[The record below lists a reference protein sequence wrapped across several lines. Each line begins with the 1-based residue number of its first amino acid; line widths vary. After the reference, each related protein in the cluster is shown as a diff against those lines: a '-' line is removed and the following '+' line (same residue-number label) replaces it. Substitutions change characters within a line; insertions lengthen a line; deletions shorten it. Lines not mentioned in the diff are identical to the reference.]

1 MKHKSAPTE
10 KPVPTRKTTSARMAA
25 PIVVAATLALALGA
39 CGSAGTAQPAAG
51 SGGSGQ
57 AQEQAQSG
65 SGSQATG
72 ASTAGAAASTD
83 LADGL
88 YTVDVATDS
97 DMFHVN
103 EAKDGKGEL
112 TVKDG
117 SMTVHLTLASEGI
130 VNLFVGTAADAQK
143 EGAQLLS
150 PTVDTVTYPDGS
162 TEEAFGYDVPVPALD
177 QEFDVAILGKK
188 GKWYDHKVSVSD
200 PVPEG

>member
-1 MKHKSAPTE
+1 MKYKATPAE
-10 KPVPTRKTTSARMAA
+10 KPVPTRKATSARMAV
-25 PIVVAATLALALGA
+25 PIVVAATLALSLGA
-39 CGSAGTAQPAAG
+39 CGSAGTAQPAGG

-57 AQEQAQSG
+57 AQSQAQSA
-65 SGSQATG
+65 SGSQ
-72 ASTAGAAASTD
+72 ASTAGATASTD

-88 YTVDVATDS
+88 YTVDVTTDS

>member
-1 MKHKSAPTE
+1 MKHK
-10 KPVPTRKTTSARMAA
+10 AA
-25 PIVVAATLALALGA
+25 HTPKAVPIVVAATLALSLGA
-39 CGSAGTAQPAAG
+39 CGSAGTAQPAGG

-65 SGSQATG
+65 SGSQAT
-72 ASTAGAAASTD
+72 ATSTAGAAASTD

-88 YTVDVATDS
+88 YTVDVTTDS

-112 TVKDG
+112 IVKDG